1 MTQQTCRIAF
11 RWEGNGEPLPMEC
24 TVQLQGAVD
33 TPKLTLMLPID
44 NPTNES
50 TNSSKFYCTLKFC
63 ILNDIMLLF
72 VSNYI
77 I

>member
-1 MTQQTCRIAF
+1 M
-11 RWEGNGEPLPMEC
+11 GNGEPLPMEC

-50 TNSSKFYCTLKFC
+50 THSSKLYCTLKFC
-63 ILNDIMLLF
+63 ILNDY
-72 VSNYI
+72 NYNYGSG
-77 I
+77 